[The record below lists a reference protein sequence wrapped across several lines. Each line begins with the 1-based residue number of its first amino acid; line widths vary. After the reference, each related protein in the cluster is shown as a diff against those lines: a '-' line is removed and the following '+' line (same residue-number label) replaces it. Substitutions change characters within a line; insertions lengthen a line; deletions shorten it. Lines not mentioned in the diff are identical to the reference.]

1 MSKTV
6 TAEGETFGSAGGF
19 NVIVAVEEPIA
30 LDAVT
35 VSVPDAGIVAGAV
48 YKPEEVTA
56 PTPAV
61 QVVAPGAL
69 NCWVPERATDTDEGE
84 TTGAEPIGTVMVF
97 PKADKEFLAENVVL
111 VALAGWY
118 TDDVIVVGVT
128 VPVDN
133 CTPPS
138 DTRPNRCNCRPPS
151 SARCIAFRI
160 AGFFW
165 NSPEAICM
173 SMRVMSICT
182 TRPAPRFI

>member
-1 MSKTV
+1 VSKTV

-138 DTRPNRCNCRPPS
+138 DTSTPGRNPVPVIVMLTVPLGSGFGVTEVIVGPAISRV
-151 SARCIAFRI
+151 IA
-160 AGFFW
+160 
-165 NSPEAICM
+165 
-173 SMRVMSICT
+173 
-182 TRPAPRFI
+182 